1 MKYFNA
7 RCKIQLDLPV
17 KFAKAIPVK
26 FATVIPAILTG
37 NEKGVESA
45 PQLDEGFEVINE
57 REKLLI
63 FATGT
68 NWRRVAHQVG
78 IRR

>member
-1 MKYFNA
+1 MM
-7 RCKIQLDLPV
+7 QV
-17 KFAKAIPVK
+17 
-26 FATVIPAILTG
+26 
-37 NEKGVESA
+37 
-45 PQLDEGFEVINE
+45 DEGFEVINE
-57 REKLLI
+57 KEKLLV

>member
-1 MKYFNA
+1 MEVFGVLFSRYLPIVTITPLKQHMKYVNA

-37 NEKGVESA
+37 NEKGVESYPA
-45 PQLDEGFEVINE
+45 
-57 REKLLI
+57 
-63 FATGT
+63 
-68 NWRRVAHQVG
+68 VG
-78 IRR
+78 